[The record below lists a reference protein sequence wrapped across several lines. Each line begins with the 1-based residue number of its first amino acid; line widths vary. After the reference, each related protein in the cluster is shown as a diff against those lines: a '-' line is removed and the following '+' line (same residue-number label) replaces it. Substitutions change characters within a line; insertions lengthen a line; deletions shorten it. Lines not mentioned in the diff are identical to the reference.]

1 MLISAVQKRS
11 DNQTKNKNYTMKKIL
26 LFIAIAFSAVT
37 NAQVTK
43 VSLQASG
50 LTCSMCSNAINKAL
64 KTLDFVDKVD
74 ADIKTYTFE
83 ISFKENSHVDFDMI
97 KKKVEGAG
105 FFVSGFVATIHFN
118 NVQVTKGQPVSIAG
132 KTFYF
137 VNTNDQSLNGAK
149 QVKVL
154 DKGFVSAKEYKRNA
168 FPESATRTYHATL

>member
-1 MLISAVQKRS
+1 M
-11 DNQTKNKNYTMKKIL
+11 MKKIFIL
-26 LFIAIAFSAVT
+26 IAIAYSAAA

-50 LTCSMCSNAINKAL
+50 LTCSMCSNSINKAL
-64 KTLDFVDKVD
+64 KTLDFVLQVD

-83 ISFKENSHVDFDMI
+83 ISFKPNSNVDFDML

-105 FFVSGFVATIHFN
+105 FFVSGFVATIIFN
-118 NVQVTKGQPVSIAG
+118 NAQVTNGQPVSIAG
-132 KTFYF
+132 KIFYF
-137 VNTNDQSLNGAK
+137 LNTNEQSLNGVK

-168 FPESATRTYHATL
+168 FPVSAPLTYHVTL